1 MRSMNSRLRMAA
13 LTLGLAAAALAAPTL
28 PRGELAAALRA
39 GGYVIVM
46 RHASSPHDPPDAAH
60 ANPDNTSHERQL
72 DETGRRDAAA
82 MGAALKRLKI
92 PVNEV
97 LASPTYRALETA
109 RLLDVGQ
116 ARAVDELGNEGMAA
130 AGEAR
135 ATWLR
140 QQVARRAQPGGNR
153 LLITHGPNISAA
165 FPDYSAGMG
174 EGEALIFDPRGRDG
188 PVMVQRIKIGEWAGL

>member
-1 MRSMNSRLRMAA
+1 MRSINCRLLMAA
-13 LTLGLAAAALAAPTL
+13 LTLGLATAALAAQTV
-28 PRGELAAALRA
+28 PRSELAAALRS

-60 ANPDNTSHERQL
+60 ANADNTGHERQL

-130 AGEAR
+130 TGEAR
-135 ATWLR
+135 AAWLR
-140 QQVARRAQPGGNR
+140 QQVARSTQPGGNR

-165 FPDYSAGMG
+165 FPEYSAGMG
-174 EGEALIFDPRGRDG
+174 EGEALIFDPRGKDG

>member
-1 MRSMNSRLRMAA
+1 MNCRMLIAA
-13 LTLGLAAAALAAPTL
+13 LTLGLAAAPLAAQTL
-28 PRGELAAALRA
+28 PRGQLAAALRA

-60 ANPDNTSHERQL
+60 ANPDNTGHERQL
-72 DETGRRDAAA
+72 DETGRGDAKA

-109 RLLDVGQ
+109 RLLDVGK
-116 ARAVDELGNEGMAA
+116 ARAEPELGNQGMTATGA
-130 AGEAR
+130 AGAV
-135 ATWLR
+135 WLR
-140 QQVARRAQPGGNR
+140 QLVARNTASGGNR
-153 LLITHGPNISAA
+153 LLITHGPNMSAA
-165 FPDYSAGMG
+165 FPDDSAGMG
-174 EGEALIFDPRGRDG
+174 EGEALVFDPRGKDG